1 MGSILHYLESIP
13 SDLLEPIELKDGAMI
28 LDHYM
33 LTMHY
38 NGKDI
43 GTIIIT
49 PYENGIRIE
58 LRPNSVMIIRNL
70 SMSEIRK
77 RLKNYFNILG
87 LSVGS
92 VYYRNPYKTDSNP
105 YGVLI

>member
-1 MGSILHYLESIP
+1 MDSILHYLESIP
-13 SDLLEPIELKDGAMI
+13 SDLLKPVELRNGVMI

-38 NGKDI
+38 DNRDI
-43 GTIIIT
+43 GNIIIT
-49 PYENGIRIE
+49 PYENNIRIE
-58 LRPNSVMIIRNL
+58 LRPHTVMLIRGL
-70 SMSEIRK
+70 SFSEMRK

-87 LSVGS
+87 LSIS
-92 VYYRNPYKTDSNP
+92 VYYRNPYQTDSNP

>member
-1 MGSILHYLESIP
+1 MDSILHYLESIP
-13 SDLLEPIELKDGAMI
+13 SDLLEPVKLKDGAMI

-33 LTMHY
+33 LTMY
-38 NGKDI
+38 YDGKNK
-43 GTIIIT
+43 GTIVIT
-49 PYENGIRIE
+49 PYANEIRIE
-58 LRPNSVMIIRNL
+58 FRPNTVMLIRGL
-70 SMSEIRK
+70 SYSEMRK

-87 LSVGS
+87 LSVS